1 MIALLSNDDGID
13 AAGLAALR
21 AVAEAHFD
29 EVWIVAPVSQMS
41 QIGHRVTTDTPIRYE
56 RRGERAFAVDGTPA
70 DCVRVALS
78 HLLPVRP
85 DWVLS
90 GINHGGNLGRHD
102 FVISGT
108 VAAAREAAFQGI
120 PGVTLSH
127 YLRRGLAV
135 DWDRA
140 AGRVAAM
147 LPGLLAEPPGA
158 GHFWNVNLPH
168 PAPGEP
174 EPQVVRC
181 EQERHSLHVLYRED
195 EPGVLH
201 YAGDYHERARVSGSD
216 VDVCFGGHIAVT
228 LASI

>member
-29 EVWIVAPVSQMS
+29 EVWIVAPASQMS

-70 DCVRVALS
+70 DCVRVALA

-158 GHFWNVNLPH
+158 GRFWNVNLPH